1 MEGIGG
7 RMGSSGGGREEG
19 WLLEFGLVDE
29 LNQASDFIWAPKI
42 VEKPTASR
50 VIIGF
55 DGLHRDSS
63 LDNSSSRKRG
73 RVESCSAAGTKA
85 GREKMRRDRLN
96 DRFTELCSILDP
108 GRPPKADKIAI
119 LSDATHLLN
128 QLHLE
133 AEKLKESNETLQDAI
148 KSLKAEKLELRDEK
162 VRLKAE
168 KERMEQ
174 MLRGFSLASPFVPH
188 PAAAAAT
195 FHAASFAACSK
206 TIPYTNYLPTCMWQW
221 MPPAALDTSQ
231 DLALRPP
238 VA

>member
-42 VEKPTASR
+42 VEKPTAS
-50 VIIGF
+50 
-55 DGLHRDSS
+55 RDSS